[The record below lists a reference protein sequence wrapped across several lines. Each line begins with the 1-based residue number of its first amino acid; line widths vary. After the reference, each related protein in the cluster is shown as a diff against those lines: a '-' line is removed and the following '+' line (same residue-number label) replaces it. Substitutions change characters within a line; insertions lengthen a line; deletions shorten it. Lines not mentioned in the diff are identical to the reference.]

1 MQADGSAM
9 YTIQALWTQ
18 ARERLN
24 VVTII
29 LSNRAYKILH
39 REMHGVGVQSLGENS
54 LRMLNIDG
62 PELDFAALAKGM
74 GVEAVRVRTRV
85 EFGQALL
92 RGFATSSPFLIDAIL
107 E

>member
-1 MQADGSAM
+1 
-9 YTIQALWTQ
+9 
-18 ARERLN
+18 
-24 VVTII
+24 
-29 LSNRAYKILH
+29 
-39 REMHGVGVQSLGENS
+39 
-54 LRMLNIDG
+54 MLNIDG